1 MKHPT
6 TNEAENTVPTD
17 DMVSP
22 ILHAAT
28 RIERLSD
35 RLIFEPLDLSFTAF
49 KILKYL
55 SVAGPSSPGSML
67 ECLGGTKSN
76 LSQRLGTLERKGLVE
91 RLPSKSGS
99 DRRFVAFALT
109 ASGKRKLRTVETR
122 AEKEGI
128 RLSGYFSKSEIT
140 THAAFFRKLLSLLDQ
155 AESSGCTECDPKN
168 RPEKNNRNRRPD

>member
-1 MKHPT
+1 MERRPHQTEGEKP
-6 TNEAENTVPTD
+6 VQSD
-17 DMVSP
+17 DLVSP

-55 SVAGPSSPGSML
+55 AIAGPSSPGAIL

-99 DRRFVAFALT
+99 DRRFAAFALT
-109 ASGKRKLRTVETR
+109 AFGKRKLRTVETR
-122 AEKEGI
+122 AEKEGL

-140 THAAFFRKLLSLLDQ
+140 AHAAFFRKLLSLLDQ
-155 AESSGCTECDPKN
+155 AESHGCTECDPKN
-168 RPEKNNRNRRPD
+168 RSGKM

>member
-1 MKHPT
+1 MKQAKETRKKGSFP
-6 TNEAENTVPTD
+6 AD
-17 DMVSP
+17 DMISP

-55 SVAGPSSPGSML
+55 AIAGPSSPGAIL

-99 DRRFVAFALT
+99 DRRFAAFALT
-109 ASGKRKLRTVETR
+109 AFGKRKLRTVETR
-122 AEKEGI
+122 AEKEGL

-140 THAAFFRKLLSLLDQ
+140 AHAAFFKNLLSLLDQ
-155 AESSGCTECDPKN
+155 AESNSCTECDSN
-168 RPEKNNRNRRPD
+168 EKSKTKHKA

>member
-1 MKHPT
+1 MKKAKANDKKGSFP
-6 TNEAENTVPTD
+6 AD
-17 DMVSP
+17 DIISP

-35 RLIFEPLDLSFTAF
+35 RLIFEPADLSFTAF

-55 SVAGPSSPGSML
+55 AIAGPSSPGAIL

-76 LSQRLGTLERKGLVE
+76 LSQRLGMLQRKGLVE

-99 DRRFVAFALT
+99 DRRFAAFALT
-109 ASGKRKLRTVETR
+109 TSGKRKLKTVETR
-122 AEKEGI
+122 AEKEGL

-140 THAAFFRKLLSLLDQ
+140 AHAAFFKKLLSLLDQ
-155 AESSGCTECDPKN
+155 AESNGCTECDGSVKSK
-168 RPEKNNRNRRPD
+168 RKA